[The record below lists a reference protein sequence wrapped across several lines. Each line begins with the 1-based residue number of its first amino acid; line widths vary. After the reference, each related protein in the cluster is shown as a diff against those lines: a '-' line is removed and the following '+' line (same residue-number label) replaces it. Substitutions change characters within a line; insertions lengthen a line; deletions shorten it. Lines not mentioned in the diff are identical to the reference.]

1 MEKTGYQKYMENLRA
16 ERAKKKAAKSAS
28 RESKMTVAELKSVI
42 KKSQDTINKGL
53 SKSSKGSYMRTPV
66 GKNAQA
72 RFDRAAKELKARG
85 EMKPAAKPATKPAAK
100 PATKPAAKEQTFS
113 QAFAAA
119 RKAGKKQF
127 MFNGKPYHTRTKE
140 EETARKKKERLAKT
154 VAKSGADSRKLS
166 TKRKRR
172 AAGKYVGPRQ
182 EMVDRLSSK
191 KSYGGGMKKKTV
203 KRQAGGG
210 MSGKPKGV
218 GCAKSGYGKAMK

>member
-1 MEKTGYQKYMENLRA
+1 
-16 ERAKKKAAKSAS
+16 
-28 RESKMTVAELKSVI
+28 MTVAKLKSVI
-42 KKSQDTINKGL
+42 KKSQDTINKRL
-53 SKSSKGSYMRTPV
+53 RKSSKGSDMRTPLV
-66 GKNAQA
+66 KSAQA

-85 EMKPAAKPATKPAAK
+85 EMKPTAKPAAKSAAKPAAK
-100 PATKPAAKEQTFS
+100 PAAKKQTFG

-119 RKAGKKQF
+119 RKAGKKTFQF
-127 MFNGKPYHTRTKE
+127 TKANGKTETFTTETRE
-140 EETARKKKERLAKT
+140 EKTARESAAKKKTRLKKT

-210 MSGKPKGV
+210 MSSKPRGV

>member
-85 EMKPAAKPATKPAAK
+85 EM
-100 PATKPAAKEQTFS
+100 KPAAKEQTFS